1 MSCEVR
7 LRHNR
12 VVTDL
17 GVQGEAD
24 EVDGQEG
31 HVAGAVPVVDVVL
44 QGLG

>member
-17 GVQGEAD
+17 GVKGEAG

-31 HVAGAVPVVDVVL
+31 HVVGVVPVVNVVL